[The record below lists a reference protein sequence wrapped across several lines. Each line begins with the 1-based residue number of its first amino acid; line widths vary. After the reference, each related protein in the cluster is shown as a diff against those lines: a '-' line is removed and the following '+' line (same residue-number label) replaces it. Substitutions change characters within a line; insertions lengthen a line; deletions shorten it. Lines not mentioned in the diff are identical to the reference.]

1 MSQEEISDMKKC
13 PNCNLDTLAHGD
25 VIEVVDDTFFN
36 RKLMKV
42 KSFHC
47 FACRWMVDYRVKR
60 KVW

>member
-47 FACRWMVDYRVKR
+47 FACRWMVD
-60 KVW
+60 